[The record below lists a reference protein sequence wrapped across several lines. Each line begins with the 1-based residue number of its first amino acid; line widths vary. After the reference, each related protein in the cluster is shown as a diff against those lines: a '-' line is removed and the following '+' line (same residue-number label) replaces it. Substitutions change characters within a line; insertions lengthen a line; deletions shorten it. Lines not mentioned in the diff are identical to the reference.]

1 MHRLKVHLL
10 VIGMVKCKT
19 LLIALGLVAMLA
31 IPALASIP
39 ASAQPSDV
47 NFVLKAPVS
56 DRNVFYGG
64 SVMPV
69 KFQLTDSSGT
79 PITTATAVLLVDG
92 QPATATGQKNT
103 GDAFALQGNTYVYK
117 LDTKPLAAG
126 PGSPSH
132 TLEIVIT
139 LEGGATFTETIGPI
153 ALH

>member
-1 MHRLKVHLL
+1 
-10 VIGMVKCKT
+10 MVKGRT
-19 LLIALGLVAMLA
+19 ILAALCLAAMVA
-31 IPALASIP
+31 IPALAAVQ

-47 NFVLKAPVS
+47 NFVLLAPVS

-69 KFQLTDSSGT
+69 KFQLTDSSGN
-79 PITTATAVLLVDG
+79 PITDATAILLVDG

-103 GDAFALQGNTYVYK
+103 GDAFALQGHTYVYK

-132 TLEIVIT
+132 TLEIVVT
-139 LEGGATFTETIGPI
+139 LADGTSFTETVGPI